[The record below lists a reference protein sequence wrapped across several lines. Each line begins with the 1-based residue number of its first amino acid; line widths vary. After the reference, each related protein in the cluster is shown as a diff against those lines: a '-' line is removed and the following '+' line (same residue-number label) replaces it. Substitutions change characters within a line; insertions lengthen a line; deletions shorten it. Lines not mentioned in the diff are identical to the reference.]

1 MSVEMKLQQVPARR
15 GAVWVRQG
23 FRVFALRPVAF
34 SFLLATFLFGMVLLL
49 AVPLLGPLLLMGSL
63 PLVSL
68 VFMLAAQVALR
79 GQTPTPALFAVPFR
93 TGRPRTRAM
102 LQLGALYALGS
113 VAIVVLSHWVDGGRF
128 AQLQELI
135 RIDTDQARAQVDTL
149 LQDPALQAGVVLRF
163 TLAALLSLPFWHAP
177 ALVHWAG
184 HSAAKSIFFSTVAV
198 WRNKAAF
205 VVYGLTCAGALLA
218 FGMAASL
225 LLAAIGQPGW
235 AGLIV
240 MPAGLLFAT
249 VFYASLFFTFIDS
262 FEASIP
268 LPPET

>member
-15 GAVWVRQG
+15 GAAWVRQG

-34 SFLLATFLFGMVLLL
+34 SLLLATFLFSMVLML
-49 AVPLLGPLLLMGSL
+49 AVPLLGPLLLMASL

-93 TGRPRTRAM
+93 VGRARTLA
-102 LQLGALYALGS
+102 LLKLGAMYALGS
-113 VAIVVLSHWVDGGRF
+113 VAIVVVSHWFDGGRF
-128 AQLQELI
+128 AQLQEMI
-135 RIDTDQARAQVDTL
+135 RPGSTATPEQVNALFD
-149 LQDPALQAGVVLRF
+149 DPTLQAGMFLRLG
-163 TLAALLSLPFWHAP
+163 LAGLLSLPFWHAP

-198 WRNKAAF
+198 WRNKGAF
-205 VVYGLTCAGALLA
+205 VVYALTCAGVLLG

-225 LLAAIGQPGW
+225 LLAAIGQPQW

-249 VFYASLFFTFIDS
+249 VFYASLFFTFVDS